1 MILRFIVAVAL
12 SLALVAPG
20 EAAPRLVE
28 WSALRPPPAAEE
40 ADPFAALP
48 DAVLDA
54 LRNLVRSRALE
65 AQGFPVTDEVR
76 REREAWTRQVESN
89 GASVAALLARRDA
102 IMAQRRAAAEGTVAA
117 LDGQAVLLP
126 GFLLPIALEDGRA
139 TAFVFVAMPGAC
151 SHMSQPPPNQVVRV
165 RPARPSTLVDAYEPA
180 LVAGTL
186 RLRESAA
193 RVHAVDGIVEVRS
206 GYAIDDAEITP
217 ARATASR

>member
-1 MILRFIVAVAL
+1 MTPRLIAAVAL
-12 SLALVAPG
+12 WLALAAPG

-28 WSALRPPPAAEE
+28 WSALRPPHAAEA

-48 DAVLDA
+48 DAVLDP
-54 LRNLVRSRALE
+54 LRNLVRSRTLE
-65 AQGFPVTDEVR
+65 AQGFAVTDEVR
-76 REREAWTRQVESN
+76 RERETWTRQVEAN
-89 GASVAALLARRDA
+89 GESVAALLARRDA

-126 GFLLPIALEDGRA
+126 GFLLPIAMKDGRA
-139 TAFVFVAMPGAC
+139 TEFVFVAMPGAC
-151 SHMSQPPPNQVVRV
+151 SHMSPPSPNQVVRV

-186 RLRESAA
+186 RLRVSATS
-193 RVHAVDGIVEVRS
+193 VHVVDGIVEVRS

-217 ARATASR
+217 AGAVPR